1 MKAVRFESF
10 GDSSVL
16 ELVDVPIPTP
26 GPGEIL
32 VKMVATGVNFIE
44 IYQRTGIYS
53 VDLPCILGAEGMGVV
68 EAVGEG
74 VTSVQPGQRVAFT
87 DAKQT
92 YAEYVVLPAQFALS
106 VPEGIDDLTAAA
118 LALQGLTAHY
128 LSHSTF
134 ALAPEH
140 TALIHAGAGGVGQI
154 LIQLAK
160 LRGARVFTT
169 VSTKEKA
176 ALATEAG
183 ADEVLEYENFSS
195 RVRELTRGKGV
206 NVVYDG
212 VGKATFDQSLDS
224 LAKRG
229 TMALFGASSGPVPD
243 FNLQRLN
250 SGGSLFITRPTLWD
264 YLLTPEER
272 QWRWNDLTDAVLSG
286 KLNIRIGATYPLEQA
301 RQAHDDLA
309 GRKTTGKV
317 LLLP

>member
-118 LALQGLTAHY
+118 LPLQGLTAHY